1 METERTPFVRTGVV
15 TGIGLLLGLL
25 AMFAVGLLQ
34 GPPKWVPELFVFI
47 VRVQVFVTTFNFVLL
62 VALLWT
68 YVSLYRDLPNKY
80 TRSLIL
86 LSIALVLYALTAN
99 PIIHLVAGFPPSAG
113 SPFIV
118 LPHAFV
124 GIAIIVLFYQS
135 QT

>member
-1 METERTPFVRTGVV
+1 METDINPRLRTALVTGV
-15 TGIGLLLGLL
+15 GLLLGYVAML
-25 AMFAVGLLQ
+25 AVDYPGAPGHI
-34 GPPKWVPELFVFI
+34 PEVFVFLT
-47 VRVQVFVTTFNFVLL
+47 RVQVFVTTFNFVLL

-68 YVSLYRDLPNKY
+68 YASLYRDLPNRY

-99 PIIHLVAGFPPSAG
+99 PVVHVLFGFPPLGG

-118 LPHAFV
+118 IPHVFV
-124 GIAIIVLFYQS
+124 GVAIVVLFYQS

>member
-1 METERTPFVRTGVV
+1 METDTNPRLRTALV

-25 AMFAVGLLQ
+25 AMLAVSHFPG
-34 GPPKWVPELFVFI
+34 VPGRIPEVFVFLT
-47 VRVQVFVTTFNFVLL
+47 RVQVFVTTFNFVLL

-68 YVSLYRDLPNKY
+68 YVTLYRNLPNRY

-99 PIIHLVAGFPPSAG
+99 PVVHLAFGFPPLGG

-118 LPHAFV
+118 IPHVFV
-124 GIAIIVLFYQS
+124 GVAIVVLFYQS

>member
-1 METERTPFVRTGVV
+1 MTTDRHPRRKTAFV
-15 TGIGLLLGLL
+15 TGAGLLLALL
-25 AMFAVGLLQ
+25 ATLALGLFPS
-34 GPPKWVPELFVFI
+34 PPVDIPAIFVFI

-68 YVSLYRDLPNKY
+68 YVSLYRELPNRY

-86 LSIALVLYALTAN
+86 LCIALVLYALTAN
-99 PIIHLVAGFPPSAG
+99 PVVHLLFGFPPLGG

-118 LPHAFV
+118 IPHAFV
-124 GIAIIVLFYQS
+124 GVAIVVLFYQS